1 MCDHAIARPLA
12 VASLRP
18 RSCERALPG
27 RREQVREAR
36 ALLAAF
42 LADCPAADDA
52 VLMLSELCA
61 NACAHTA
68 SGQLGGTFVVR
79 ICAWPG
85 AHLHAEV
92 EDQGSAWDGDLS
104 AAQPPHGLFL
114 LRALSTECGT
124 RRGERGWITWFTIA
138 SPKHEARS

>member
-1 MCDHAIARPLA
+1 MYEHTTMRLPRITPAPPHAYSRSFPGTPAQVHQART
-12 VASLRP
+12 
-18 RSCERALPG
+18 
-27 RREQVREAR
+27 
-36 ALLAAF
+36 F
-42 LADCPAADDA
+42 LTETIKGFPEADDA
-52 VLMLSELCA
+52 VLLLSELCA

-68 SGQLGGTFVVR
+68 SGQPGGTFVVR

-124 RRGERGWITWFTIA
+124 RRGEHGWITWFTIA